1 MVNGQEG
8 KWNRGP
14 VWMRVISEV
23 GFVYEKEDEDASRD
37 KEKGDEAMRMMGT
50 GVGLVCALY
59 PDELG
64 RVKLRSW
71 RNDRDGTV
79 YGYRPW
85 VNVYKELK

>member
-23 GFVYEKEDEDASRD
+23 GFVYD
-37 KEKGDEAMRMMGT
+37 KGDEAMRMMGT
-50 GVGLVCALY
+50 VVGLVCAIY

-64 RVKLRSW
+64 WLSW
-71 RNDRDGTV
+71 GHRGKIEMAQYMGTGLGDCV
-79 YGYRPW
+79 QGT
-85 VNVYKELK
+85 